1 MTRLAV
7 VFGIDVLVSF
17 IITGLWGWAPWL
29 DYYGFSPN
37 HPQSALDY
45 FYGLVYAGSL
55 TFVGLFLLTS
65 GILFVDSILR
75 SDANYNESFL
85 REAFYGDFRRLT
97 AKYSALFLS
106 ILSAP
111 AFYRVMWDLNEPR
124 EIRILGGF
132 AMTMAVFLVLLLVTD
147 WWLARPASRQRTVA
161 ASTRLRVQ
169 R

>member
-45 FYGLVYAGSL
+45 FYGLVFAGSL
-55 TFVGLFLLTS
+55 TFVGLFLVTS
-65 GILFVDSILR
+65 CILFVFSMLR
-75 SDANYNESFL
+75 SDPNYSESFL

-97 AKYSALFLS
+97 VKYSALFVS

-132 AMTMAVFLVLLLVTD
+132 AMTMAAFLVLLLVTD
-147 WWLARPASRQRTVA
+147 WRLARPASRLHTVA